1 MKRVGIKTINPAIF
15 VKDQM
20 EYRRR
25 FNIVA
30 KLFRYE
36 SALMIKNMRRAKIV
50 TLIAFILS
58 CFVMLLTQ
66 AA

>member
-1 MKRVGIKTINPAIF
+1 
-15 VKDQM
+15 
-20 EYRRR
+20 
-25 FNIVA
+25 VA
-30 KLFRYE
+30 KLFKYE
-36 SALMIKNMRRAKIV
+36 SALMIKNMQRAKIV